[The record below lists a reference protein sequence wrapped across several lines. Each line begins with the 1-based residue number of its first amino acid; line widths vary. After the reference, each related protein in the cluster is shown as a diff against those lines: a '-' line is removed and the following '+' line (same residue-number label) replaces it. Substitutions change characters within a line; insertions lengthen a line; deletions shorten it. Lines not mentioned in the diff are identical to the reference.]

1 MPLKKSSFFEYKPA
15 KGLDLDQKVTQF
27 SLMCPGI
34 AKNTV
39 FHGLNLLGS
48 SEFKPCRPSA
58 VKVEYSPDSRRTD
71 IEVEDE
77 EVEDRRLGKISSFY
91 LHRISYHF

>member
-1 MPLKKSSFFEYKPA
+1 MTLRKSISFEYKPV

-34 AKNTV
+34 AQNTV

-48 SEFKPCRPSA
+48 SDFKPCRPS
-58 VKVEYSPDSRRTD
+58 KVRVWYSPDFRRSD
-71 IEVEDE
+71 IEVTEDE
-77 EVEDRRLGKISSFY
+77 RLGKISS
-91 LHRISYHF
+91 LNLLRISYTF